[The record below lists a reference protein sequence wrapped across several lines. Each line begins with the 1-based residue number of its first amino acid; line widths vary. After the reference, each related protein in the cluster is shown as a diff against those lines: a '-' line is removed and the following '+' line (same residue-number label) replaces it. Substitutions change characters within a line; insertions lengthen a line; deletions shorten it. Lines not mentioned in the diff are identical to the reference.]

1 MQSIV
6 FIINKSA
13 VLRLISINKT
23 ILHHWHETQVN
34 TSAANQMQEASVL
47 CVCLLQNKRP
57 LQRLTCSSQKL
68 CFFLKSGSSDG
79 AKSHLPNLPATT

>member
-47 CVCLLQNKRP
+47 CVCLLQ
-57 LQRLTCSSQKL
+57 QK
-68 CFFLKSGSSDG
+68 
-79 AKSHLPNLPATT
+79 